1 MTAIDNLILRYPALR
16 GCREAILEAYLML
29 VACYESDGK
38 LLVAGNGG
46 SAADA
51 EHIVGEMMKKGFVR
65 KDISPEYKE
74 ALMQADPEMGS
85 ELSRCLE
92 GSLMAIALHGH
103 PSLTTAYM
111 NDRDPLLCFA
121 QQVSGYGRPGDVFL
135 AISTSG
141 SSRNVLYAA
150 VAAKARGMKVI
161 SLTGGRPS
169 RLQELSDICISV
181 PETETYKV
189 QELHLPVYHCICMML
204 EQHFF
209 GNQ

>member
-1 MTAIDNLILRYPALR
+1 MTTLDNLIHRYPSLR
-16 GCREAILEAYLML
+16 ECREEILGAYRTLE
-29 VACYESDGK
+29 ACYEADCK

-51 EHIVGEMMKKGFVR
+51 EHIVGELMKKGFVR
-65 KDISPEYKE
+65 KDIPAAYAQALVE
-74 ALMQADPEMGS
+74 ADA
-85 ELSRCLE
+85 ELGPVLASSLE
-92 GSLMAIALHGH
+92 GSLTAIALHGH

-121 QQVSGYGRPGDVFL
+121 QQVSGYGRPGDVLL

-141 SSRNVLYAA
+141 SSPNVLYAA
-150 VAAKARGMKVI
+150 VAARARGMKVV
-161 SLTGGRPS
+161 SLTGAAPS
-169 RLQELSDICISV
+169 RLQQLSDVCVRV

-204 EQHFF
+204 EERFF
-209 GNQ
+209 L